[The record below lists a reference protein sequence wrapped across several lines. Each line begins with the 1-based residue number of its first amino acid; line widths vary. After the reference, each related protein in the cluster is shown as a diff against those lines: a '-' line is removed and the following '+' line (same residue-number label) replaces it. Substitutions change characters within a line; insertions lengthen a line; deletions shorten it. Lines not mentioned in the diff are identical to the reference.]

1 MVKEITPEQYLQKRQ
16 NKKNSPNPWPELLKA
31 VDRNDIQ
38 KTKRL
43 IDAGHDVNVQDA
55 LGRTALMLSIWWQS
69 GRTKKFELTELLLSA
84 GAQVNIQDKKGES
97 ALIRA
102 PFEAAK
108 LLIAHG
114 ADANNG
120 SGVKPILHALCIQ
133 TMQLLLEHGANIHEV
148 DEDGMNALMW
158 ASWAPFPWYKIDD
171 SLQMVRFLVN
181 AGIDINAQDHTGN
194 AALMLAWDQENFM
207 IAHELL
213 KLGADPKIK
222 NIEGKTFIDCIV
234 EYTFPQGCP
243 EVCKEC
249 IAIHEMKKL
258 VLHNG

>member
-1 MVKEITPEQYLQKRQ
+1 MIKQLTPEQYIQKRQ
-16 NKKNSPNPWPELLKA
+16 NKKNSKNPWPELFKA

-69 GRTKKFELTELLLSA
+69 GRTKKFELTELLLKA
-84 GAQVNIQDKKGES
+84 GAQVNIQDNKGES

-108 LLIAHG
+108 LLIAQG

-120 SGVKPILHALCIQ
+120 SGVKPFLHALCVH
-133 TMQLLLEHGANIHEV
+133 TLKMLLEHGANIDEV
-148 DEDGMNALMW
+148 EDGMNALMW
-158 ASWAPFPWYKIDD
+158 ASWAPFPWYTVDD
-171 SLQMVRFLVN
+171 SIQVIQFLVN
-181 AGIDINAQDHTGN
+181 AGIDINAQNSEGDT
-194 AALMLAWDQENFM
+194 ALMLAWDQENFI
-207 IAHELL
+207 IAQELL
-213 KLGADPKIK
+213 RLGADPKIK
-222 NIEGKTFIDCIV
+222 NLAGKTFIDCIL

-243 EVCKEC
+243 QGCKEC
-249 IAIHEMKKL
+249 QAIHEMKRL
-258 VLHNG
+258 FV